1 MTNIGL
7 DIQSSFSGENLG
19 PVLSTSNYISVLYMH
34 VLYSSHSADV
44 CGMQPHGFFNCSP
57 AVDVPPS
64 ACELN
69 AKDNDAKDNSVS
81 KPLQNGVLA
90 KL

>member
-1 MTNIGL
+1 
-7 DIQSSFSGENLG
+7 
-19 PVLSTSNYISVLYMH
+19 
-34 VLYSSHSADV
+34 
-44 CGMQPHGFFNCSP
+44 MQPHGFFNCSP

-64 ACELN
+64 ACELD